1 MVFQITQKQKKISLN
16 GFFFFLHLRL
26 KAISLLRVEIYLLKE
41 VIFSRHAIFSSV
53 LNGRKISKTY
63 LDAISSFIPV

>member
-1 MVFQITQKQKKISLN
+1 MV
-16 GFFFFLHLRL
+16 FFFLHLRL

-41 VIFSRHAIFSSV
+41 VIFSKHAIFSSV

-63 LDAISSFIPV
+63 LVAISSFIPL

>member
-1 MVFQITQKQKKISLN
+1 MVFQITQKKKISLN
-16 GFFFFLHLRL
+16 VFFFLHLRL

-41 VIFSRHAIFSSV
+41 VIFSRHAIFSSG

>member
-1 MVFQITQKQKKISLN
+1 M
-16 GFFFFLHLRL
+16 FFFFLHLRL

>member
-1 MVFQITQKQKKISLN
+1 MVFQITQKKKISLN
-16 GFFFFLHLRL
+16 VFFFLHLRL

>member
-16 GFFFFLHLRL
+16 GFFFLHLRL

-41 VIFSRHAIFSSV
+41 VIFSKHAIFSSV